1 MRVSPWLDSGFAWGT
16 EKWLGKSEYPLT
28 TSSAGFLRPAV
39 LKLAGNHTQVQPEC
53 RSHQKVQ
60 HTVIFVWVHLN
71 GTFDCVPCMHE
82 FMTPDSRVGQALKH
96 AILELPLQAP
106 VDSDPV
112 WKTPARAASQPRA
125 VTHCWAMAK
134 LPPAEQWCVCGVGQ
148 PQRRCQDIETLQP
161 THAFGAAFGA
171 FDCILWKIHLPI
183 CM

>member
-1 MRVSPWLDSGFAWGT
+1 M
-16 EKWLGKSEYPLT
+16 
-28 TSSAGFLRPAV
+28 
-39 LKLAGNHTQVQPEC
+39 
-53 RSHQKVQ
+53 Q